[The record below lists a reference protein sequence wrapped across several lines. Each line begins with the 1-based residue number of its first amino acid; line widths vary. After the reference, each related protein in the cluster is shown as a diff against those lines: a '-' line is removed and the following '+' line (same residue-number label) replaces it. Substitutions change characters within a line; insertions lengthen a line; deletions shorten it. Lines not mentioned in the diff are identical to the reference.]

1 MRFSWGYALSKMWIG
16 SMVGFN
22 AQGVN
27 KKQFILFLS
36 NAFQV
41 SNAPNKKIQGWINK
55 WFRGKVFKVQNEALK
70 K

>member
-1 MRFSWGYALSKMWIG
+1 MWIG

-41 SNAPNKKIQGWINK
+41 SNAPNKKIQG
-55 WFRGKVFKVQNEALK
+55 
-70 K
+70 